1 MIKEGL
7 AARPDLVTYFDA
19 PGVRLGGY
27 RFSDYFR
34 LGFPLSVLVVLA
46 PLVATAA
53 GLQSGV
59 AYDLSEGDS
68 VTLDALSKDVDAAME
83 DAGTGSMK
91 VTSTNVEL
99 AGDFEL
105 GKNEAA
111 SITGTT
117 GEQPV
122 DVRVVDGVHY
132 LKAPS
137 PEVTQ
142 KGKTWIKA
150 DPESKNPQDQQL
162 AGSMEAMAD
171 LSDPLAA
178 IGGADDVEAKVAK
191 VEDGKVT
198 YEIAL
203 SKKQMGKVLEQQAK
217 DAGDEQGAAM
227 AAQQAQKT
235 TTTLVVDEER
245 GIVLSIVRFG
255 IKGGVISAVDIIHGL
270 GVYAG
275 LERSADCLIHLP
287 IRPGQSFQPFDQFA
301 LTHDRLLISGRGSR
315 KRSRHLPGA
324 RNCYSPPP
332 SRIHRSSLPDRRASC
347 RIELPARIE
356 THPALP
362 DRR

>member
-1 MIKEGL
+1 MKKTTTATTLGAATLIAL
-7 AARPDLVTYFDA
+7 A
-19 PGVRLGGY
+19 GCG
-27 RFSDYFR
+27 
-34 LGFPLSVLVVLA
+34 
-46 PLVATAA
+46 
-53 GLQSGV
+53 SGADV
-59 AYDLSEGDS
+59 SEGDS

-150 DPESKNPQDQQL
+150 DPKSTNPQDQQL
-162 AGSMEAMAD
+162 ASSMAAMAD

-178 IGGADDVEAKVAK
+178 IGDADDVDAEVAK

-203 SKKQMGKVLEQQAK
+203 SKEQMGKVLEQQAK
-217 DAGDEQGAAM
+217 DAGNEQGAAM

-235 TTTLVVDEER
+235 TTTLVVDEDDLPVKATTKA
-245 GIVLSIVRFG
+245 GDATLDVAYSGWGDDISIAAPPKDEVG
-255 IKGGVISAVDIIHGL
+255 TLKAPSQGGGS
-270 GVYAG
+270 
-275 LERSADCLIHLP
+275 
-287 IRPGQSFQPFDQFA
+287 PG
-301 LTHDRLLISGRGSR
+301 SG
-315 KRSRHLPGA
+315 
-324 RNCYSPPP
+324 
-332 SRIHRSSLPDRRASC
+332 SSSSD
-347 RIELPARIE
+347 
-356 THPALP
+356 
-362 DRR
+362 